1 MIFDLPH
8 IWAGIIA
15 FAIALAVALAAV
27 GALVW
32 LGLPKHWNGG
42 LVVVLSIVLLL
53 MGIPVGVA
61 MLGAAVL
68 GLWVLSGARVVRS
81 TLERAAYDA
90 AESWSYSVIPMFILM
105 GMILWKSGL
114 TASAF
119 EAALRATSF
128 DQYVHGR
135 TALQFV
141 LPSQA
146 GKSFDFAKAKAKF
159 VDEADDDNEQID
171 VLTALQL
178 DAFVLVEVFFPAEG
192 VVVRAALLAGDDDQ
206 WNVLYATLVER

>member
-1 MIFDLPH
+1 MTGADHQP
-8 IWAGIIA
+8 ARAGKGGIIA

-90 AESWSYSVIPMFILM
+90 AESC
-105 GMILWKSGL
+105 L
-114 TASAF
+114 TRLFQCS
-119 EAALRATSF
+119 S
-128 DQYVHGR
+128 
-135 TALQFV
+135 
-141 LPSQA
+141 
-146 GKSFDFAKAKAKF
+146 
-159 VDEADDDNEQID
+159 
-171 VLTALQL
+171 
-178 DAFVLVEVFFPAEG
+178 
-192 VVVRAALLAGDDDQ
+192 
-206 WNVLYATLVER
+206 